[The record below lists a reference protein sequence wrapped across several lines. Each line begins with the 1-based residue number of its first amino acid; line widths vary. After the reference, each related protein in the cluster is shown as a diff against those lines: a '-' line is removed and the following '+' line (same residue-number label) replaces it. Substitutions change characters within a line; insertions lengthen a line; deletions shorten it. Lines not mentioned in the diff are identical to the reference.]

1 MTENL
6 SLSLFCC
13 TLFLLTINVLLAVLK
28 KKKINLIFGFI
39 TLLSVLIA
47 VINIYVQSG
56 HLPMSGTFEKM
67 QNMVLIIVLLGLIYE
82 FINRKRDINAPEF
95 WIIAVI
101 FQALAFFDELKVDPM
116 FYMYDN
122 AFVAMFF
129 QLRLISIAV
138 LAFSVSMYLTSLK
151 LKTGT
156 DEKSFM
162 VHHAANFTILGAILF
177 IAGEFSGSM
186 WAQLAYGDSW
196 RWSKNFFTSGAMFLL
211 ALLGSHLAPSW
222 IKNKNFQVLFSII
235 PLLIIIILFLT

>member
-1 MTENL
+1 MTENI

-13 TLFLLTINVLLAVLK
+13 TLLLLTVNVLLAVLK
-28 KKKINLIFGFI
+28 KKKIILVFGLF
-39 TLLSVLIA
+39 TLLSSVLP
-47 VINIYVQSG
+47 VVYIYVQNG

-67 QNMVLIIVLLGLIYE
+67 QNMVMIIILLGLIYE
-82 FINRKRDINAPEF
+82 FINRKRDINALEF
-95 WIIAVI
+95 WIIVVI
-101 FQALAFFDELKVDPM
+101 FQSLAFFDELKADPM

-122 AFVAMFF
+122 VFVAMFF

-138 LAFSVSMYLTSLK
+138 LTFSVSMYLTSLR
-151 LKTGT
+151 LKTGS

-162 VHHAANFTILGAILF
+162 MHHAANFTLLGAILF

-222 IKNKNFQVLFSII
+222 IKNKNLQILFSII

>member
-1 MTENL
+1 MTEKI

-13 TLFLLTINVLLAVLK
+13 TLFLLTVNVLLAVLK
-28 KKKINLIFGFI
+28 KRKINLIFGCV
-39 TLLSVLIA
+39 TVLSAFVA
-47 VINIYVQSG
+47 VVNIYVQSG

-67 QNMVLIIVLLGLIYE
+67 QNMVFIIVLLGMIYE
-82 FINRKRDINAPEF
+82 FVNRKRSINAPEL
-95 WIIAVI
+95 WIIALI
-101 FQALAFFDELKVDPM
+101 FQALAFFDEMKIDPM

-122 AFVAMFF
+122 VFVSMFF
-129 QLRLISIAV
+129 QLRLISMAV
-138 LAFSVSMYLTSLK
+138 LVFSVSMYLTSFK
-151 LKTGT
+151 LEKGSY
-156 DEKSFM
+156 EKSFM
-162 VHHAANFTILGAILF
+162 MHHAANFTLLGAILF

-222 IKNKNFQVLFSII
+222 IKNKNFQILFSII

>member
-1 MTENL
+1 
-6 SLSLFCC
+6 
-13 TLFLLTINVLLAVLK
+13 
-28 KKKINLIFGFI
+28 
-39 TLLSVLIA
+39 
-47 VINIYVQSG
+47 
-56 HLPMSGTFEKM
+56 MSGTFEKM

-82 FINRKRDINAPEF
+82 FINRKKDINAPEF

-101 FQALAFFDELKVDPM
+101 FQTLAFFDELKVDPM

-122 AFVAMFF
+122 IFVAMFF

-138 LAFSVSMYLTSLK
+138 LSFSVSMYLTSLK
-151 LKTGT
+151 LETGT

-162 VHHAANFTILGAILF
+162 MHHAANFTLLGAILF

-222 IKNKNFQVLFSII
+222 IKNKNVQILLSII